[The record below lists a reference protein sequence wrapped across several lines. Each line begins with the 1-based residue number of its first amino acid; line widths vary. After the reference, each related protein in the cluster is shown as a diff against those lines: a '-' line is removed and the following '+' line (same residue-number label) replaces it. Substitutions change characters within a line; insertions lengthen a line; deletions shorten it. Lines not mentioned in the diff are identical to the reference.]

1 MRSGLVEAIPDVT
14 ASSGIMSYNATEVGE
29 FFRCRKIFSVHLD
42 RRGVWDIWHHHFCL
56 LLADL
61 QAYLLC
67 KHAETGGFLLNV
79 LMSV

>member
-1 MRSGLVEAIPDVT
+1 MLPT
-14 ASSGIMSYNATEVGE
+14 ARPSWLHDSATKVGE
-29 FFRCRKIFSVHLD
+29 LYSSVVERSFPFPLIGE
-42 RRGVWDIWHHHFCL
+42 GVWNIRHYQFCL

-67 KHAETGGFLLNV
+67 KHAATGGFLLHV